1 MHDVWLHVVT
11 SGLKCMLVCEYGET
25 GRFRAPTVRIT
36 GYTCKAMWLNCAAL
50 LQSQTYT
57 LAGAALIIFH
67 VTCLNTKVL
76 LQTVCDLSFRIALY
90 DSVSLKVQMF
100 PMQTN
105 ITELATQSTKQ

>member
-1 MHDVWLHVVT
+1 MLSLPDSNTCSSVSVAGRDDSEH
-11 SGLKCMLVCEYGET
+11 CM
-25 GRFRAPTVRIT
+25 TVRI
-36 GYTCKAMWLNCAAL
+36 YHWIHV
-50 LQSQTYT
+50 QSDVAELRRSLAITV
-57 LAGAALIIFH
+57 AGAALIIFH

>member
-1 MHDVWLHVVT
+1 MHACSSVSMARRDDL
-11 SGLKCMLVCEYGET
+11 
-25 GRFRAPTVRIT
+25 TVRIT

-57 LAGAALIIFH
+57 VAGAALIIFH

-76 LQTVCDLSFRIALY
+76 LQTVCGLSFRITLHVQQCFAI
-90 DSVSLKVQMF
+90 KVQMF

-105 ITELATQSTKQ
+105 ITELATQSTKQFYSVMKLT

>member
-1 MHDVWLHVVT
+1 
-11 SGLKCMLVCEYGET
+11 MLVCEYGET
-25 GRFRAPTVRIT
+25 GRFRALTVRIT

-57 LAGAALIIFH
+57 VAGAALIIFH

-76 LQTVCDLSFRIALY
+76 LQTVCGLSFRITLHVQQCFAI
-90 DSVSLKVQMF
+90 KVQMF

-105 ITELATQSTKQ
+105 ITELATQNNFIV